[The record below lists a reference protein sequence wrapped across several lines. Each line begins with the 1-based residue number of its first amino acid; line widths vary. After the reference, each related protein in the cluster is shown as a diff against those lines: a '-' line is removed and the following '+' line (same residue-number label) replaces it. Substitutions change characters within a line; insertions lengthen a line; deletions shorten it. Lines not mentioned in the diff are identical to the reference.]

1 MASRLA
7 FGTRTRLRVSTL
19 RIRLSEDFEDVIADN
34 LGRLRY
40 SLLEVCRGPLT
51 VNPLSEAITSPHQ
64 TTVQQSRG
72 YQPK

>member
-51 VNPLSEAITSPHQ
+51 VERRAGVFAVSLPI
-64 TTVQQSRG
+64 
-72 YQPK
+72 